1 MLNIP
6 RKPGPDAVD
15 AMRWLRGEQARLRPA
30 LMLHAFRPPAHAA
43 HRRAA
48 DRLRDIAGDLET
60 RIADGS
66 FGLCFAHDRQD
77 MATLPGAL
85 RAIADEI
92 GGKP

>member
-1 MLNIP
+1 MSA
-6 RKPGPDAVD
+6 RKHTATDK
-15 AMRWLRGEQARLRPA
+15 WLAAERCRLRPE
-30 LMLHAFRPPAHAA
+30 LMLHAFRPPSARSA
-43 HRRAA
+43 RSPA

-92 GGKP
+92 RRKP